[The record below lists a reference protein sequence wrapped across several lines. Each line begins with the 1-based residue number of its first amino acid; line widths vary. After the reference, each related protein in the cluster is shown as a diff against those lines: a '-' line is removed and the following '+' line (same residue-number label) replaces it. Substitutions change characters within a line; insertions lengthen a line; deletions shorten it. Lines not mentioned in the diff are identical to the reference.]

1 MLRLLCRADN
11 NICLLLVVLL
21 VVAKA
26 LRFLYQILQK
36 EKNIN
41 ALRSRILFFFLKKS
55 QVLKICFFAVSVRK
69 KLLL

>member
-36 EKNIN
+36 E
-41 ALRSRILFFFLKKS
+41 
-55 QVLKICFFAVSVRK
+55 QT
-69 KLLL
+69 